1 MIAFTKNAKKVG
13 ANIVLISARSN
24 STIGDMADA
33 VFQIGNPEQYGKVIG
48 MPMGTVFEL
57 STLCFLE
64 ALISHIIWEKG
75 IPEEIMRERHANLE

>member
-1 MIAFTKNAKKVG
+1 M
-13 ANIVLISARSN
+13 
-24 STIGDMADA
+24 GDLADQ
-33 VFQIGNPEQYGKVIG
+33 VFQIGTVELYGKVKG

-75 IPEEIMRERHANLE
+75 VPEEDMRLRHANLE